1 MTRLAE
7 SPSRHDLVWLTAA
20 GAASVLNGLAAEERG
35 EVVKWLR
42 LGRPVIRTR
51 DRPGE
56 PPGRLCLGLPLP
68 PDRGKRRLALS
79 ASRGGVAGWRPPP
92 LLAEVIDSAPRSWR
106 EALLGLELKARALN
120 LPLRVYGS
128 LAWQY
133 LGGEGYLRES
143 SDLDLLWSPTDAAQL
158 QAGLA
163 LLQAWEEGC
172 GLRADG
178 EVLLAVGAVSWRE
191 LAQAPARVLVKGQR
205 EVLLLPLASVFERS
219 ATARARLFSSSRR
232 PVRPGREPCVL
243 EESIR
248 Q

>member
-1 MTRLAE
+1 MHLAE
-7 SPSRHDLVWLTAA
+7 SPSRHDLVWLSAA
-20 GAASVLNGLAAEERG
+20 GAASALNGLAAEERG
-35 EVVKWLR
+35 EVVEWLR

-51 DRPGE
+51 DRPE
-56 PPGRLCLGLPLP
+56 APPGRLCLGLPLP

-79 ASRGGVAGWRPPP
+79 ASRSGVAGWRAPP
-92 LLAEVIDSAPRSWR
+92 LLAEVIDSAPCSWR
-106 EALLGLELKARALN
+106 EALLGLELESRALG

-133 LGGEGYLRES
+133 LSGEGYLRES
-143 SDLDLLWSPTDAAQL
+143 SDLDLLWSPADAAQL
-158 QAGLA
+158 RAGLA

-191 LAQAPARVLVKGQR
+191 LVQAPPRVLVKRQG
-205 EVLLLPLASVFERS
+205 EVLLLPLAFVFDLS
-219 ATARARLFSSSRR
+219 ATARAPVSSFPHR
-232 PVRPGREPCVL
+232 PVGTGCEPCTSG
-243 EESIR
+243 EPIR